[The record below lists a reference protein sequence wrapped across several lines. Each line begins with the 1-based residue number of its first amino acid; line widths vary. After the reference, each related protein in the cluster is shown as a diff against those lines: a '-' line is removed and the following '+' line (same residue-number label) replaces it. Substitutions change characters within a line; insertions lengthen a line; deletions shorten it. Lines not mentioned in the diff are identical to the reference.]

1 MRPHATPPAERTGP
15 KVGEE
20 APEVRLAD
28 LGGKQVSL
36 QDFKGKET
44 LVLFWSPGALS
55 GAPASHSL
63 RSGSICWQKPHP
75 GFVPQQGSPLE
86 ATLGYRGGAMR
97 G

>member
-1 MRPHATPPAERTGP
+1 VRPHAAQPAERTGP

-28 LGGKQVSL
+28 LGGKEVSL
-36 QDFKGKET
+36 QNFKGKET

-63 RSGSICWQKPHP
+63 RSGSICWQKPTAPYSLYTRARP
-75 GFVPQQGSPLE
+75 GAGIGR
-86 ATLGYRGGAMR
+86 TC
-97 G
+97 